1 MKNLVIFFLLAI
13 VGLLASCQKNSEIT
27 ETDATTT
34 FVVLVGDNNPEK
46 IVYMDNLAGEGP
58 HDIFLTD
65 QQWEVVKDCQEIYIS
80 WQKFSKDEKIYIDDG
95 FIDIKGKDG
104 PIVIP

>member
-13 VGLLASCQKNSEIT
+13 VGLLASCQKNSEI
-27 ETDATTT
+27 EANATTT
-34 FVVLVGDNNPEK
+34 FVVLVGDNNPET

-58 HDIFLTD
+58 HDIFITD
-65 QQWEVVKDCQEIYIS
+65 QQWEVVKNCQEIYIS
-80 WQKFSKDEKIYIDDG
+80 WQKFSKDESIYVDDG